1 MEVGMAKNTADNKPN
16 KLENQAL
23 AYENIAFDSEKFLQ
37 AGNDE
42 QLEKAQAKANRDD
55 STIDLDSFSEQQREI
70 DLTNKKLVILQVID
84 ALPGIKLAKLR
95 DICLQSIYLNYFTFI
110 ACLDELVQN
119 KIIFCQGDSYTLTK
133 NGQKIFASLALT
145 LPTAA
150 RQLINQLIKANK

>member
-1 MEVGMAKNTADNKPN
+1 MAKEKANNKPN

-37 AGNDE
+37 AGNE
-42 QLEKAQAKANRDD
+42 ELVENAQANSNINDAKV
-55 STIDLDSFSEQQREI
+55 DLDSFSEQQREL
-70 DLTNKKLVILQVID
+70 DLTNKKLIILQVLE
-84 ALPGIKLAKLR
+84 ALPGVKLAKLR

-119 KIIFCQGDSYTLTK
+119 KIIFCQGDSYTLTES
-133 NGQKIFASLALT
+133 GQKIFASLALT

-150 RQLINQLIKANK
+150 RQVINQLIKANK